1 MNIIK
6 ALIISLF
13 TVIPSLLFAQSFS
26 DNVVGVT
33 DGDTITVM
41 HSAVGEKVRLDGID
55 ASEKAQDYIVWSY
68 HA

>member
-13 TVIPSLLFAQSFS
+13 TAIPSLLFAQFFS
-26 DNVVGVT
+26 GNVLGVT

-41 HSAVGEKVRLDGID
+41 HSKETQLIREL
-55 ASEKAQDYIVWSY
+55 
-68 HA
+68 